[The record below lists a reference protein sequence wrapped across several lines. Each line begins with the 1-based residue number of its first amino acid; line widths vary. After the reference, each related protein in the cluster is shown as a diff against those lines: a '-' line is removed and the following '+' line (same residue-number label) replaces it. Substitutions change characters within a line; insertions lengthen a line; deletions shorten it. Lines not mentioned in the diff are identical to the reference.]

1 MRTQRCRGLVQL
13 VSCSQVTSP
22 FSYSN
27 SSIVSQLATLL
38 LLVVVASP
46 APAPRAR
53 LGEEEGWKLES
64 NAAAFRRWISV
75 QALTKMGLTKVNA

>member
-1 MRTQRCRGLVQL
+1 MRTQRCRGVVQL

-22 FSYSN
+22 FSHSN

-38 LLVVVASP
+38 VVVASSTP
-46 APAPRAR
+46 SPRAR
-53 LGEEEGWKLES
+53 LGEEEGWKLKP

-75 QALTKMGLTKVNA
+75 LKNEQQR